1 MDRAAM
7 SFVYGE
13 REKQKMLN
21 KTVIP
26 EDEKVLRSMVKEML
40 NSTDDSFTDWEVE
53 FLDNMENWNRLY
65 TEHQAN
71 KIEAIYKERM

>member
-1 MDRAAM
+1 M
-7 SFVYGE
+7 SFVYG
-13 REKQKMLN
+13 EKQKMLN

>member
-1 MDRAAM
+1 
-7 SFVYGE
+7 
-13 REKQKMLN
+13 MLN

>member
-1 MDRAAM
+1 M

>member
-1 MDRAAM
+1 M
-7 SFVYGE
+7 SFVYEE